1 MNTCGALGGVIGA
14 LAILAPAAEV
24 AANVSEAAGIG
35 AQTEPSVYFT
45 ALTSVFPEPSVSPAL
60 QSINQRGKK
69 PNEIQQKERAISL
82 APTDSDTIS
91 NSTISASRARS
102 QSPADSRVY
111 IRCQVE

>member
-45 ALTSVFPEPSVSPAL
+45 ALTSVFPAPSVSPAL
-60 QSINQRGKK
+60 QSIRRINQSARQKT
-69 PNEIQQKERAISL
+69 IQDPTKGAIRL
-82 APTDSDTIS
+82 APTESD
-91 NSTISASRARS
+91 STINASS
-102 QSPADSRVY
+102 Y
-111 IRCQVE
+111 